1 MYTAIVVVFYPIR
14 HRHTTMSNTTSS
26 ILKLSLFALVAVSI
40 AGCKSE
46 PAKPRHQRSKDNVLE
61 EYVKVPLD
69 KAKNFKKK
77 SDSATAQKAR
87 VYDEL
92 GEN

>member
-1 MYTAIVVVFYPIR
+1 MKFSIR
-14 HRHTTMSNTTSS
+14 LIHRSLLLAT
-26 ILKLSLFALVAVSI
+26 LALGLSA
-40 AGCKSE
+40 CKSE
-46 PAKPRHQRSKDNVLE
+46 PAKPRHQRNKDNVLE

-69 KAKNFKKK
+69 KAKDLKNR
-77 SDSATAQKAR
+77 SDQSSAGQSK